1 MRLSVVVAGRAL
13 AARVLAAWALA
24 AAPACA
30 AAPLNDLE
38 WEQHP
43 GAPVPMDAPF
53 TAADGAGTTLRQA
66 AGGLPLVLAPGYYR
80 CPNLCGIV
88 RQDLADALDRS
99 GLHAGRDYQVAVLS
113 IDPSEGPADAAAVK
127 DAGFG
132 WRLLTG
138 PADAVGGA
146 IGFRTRFDEAQQQFI
161 HPAGVAVLSPS
172 GLVSGYVLGVGYD
185 PGALRSA
192 ILLAR
197 DGGQAAANP
206 VLLLCFHYDPA
217 TGRYTLAVERLVR
230 IGGTLTA
237 LGLGTMLWLT
247 HRPRRLP

>member
-1 MRLSVVVAGRAL
+1 MRLPVLVV
-13 AARVLAAWALA
+13 AWALVALALVATPAYA
-24 AAPACA
+24 AAS
-30 AAPLNDLE
+30 LNDLE
-38 WEQHP
+38 WVQHP

-53 TAADGAGTTLRQA
+53 TAANGAGTTLRQA

-80 CPNLCGIV
+80 CPNLCGVV
-88 RQDLADALDRS
+88 RQDLADALGRT
-99 GLHAGRDYQVAVLS
+99 GLQAGRDYQVAVLS
-113 IDPSEGPADAAAVK
+113 IDPAEGPADAAAVK
-127 DAGFG
+127 DAGAG

-138 PADAVGGA
+138 PADAVGGV
-146 IGFRTRFDEAQQQFI
+146 IGFRTRFDEVQRQFI
-161 HPAGVAVLSPS
+161 HPAGVAVLSPF

-185 PGALRSA
+185 PDALRSA

-197 DGGQAAANP
+197 DGGQAAAIP

>member
-1 MRLSVVVAGRAL
+1 MRLSVLVV
-13 AARVLAAWALA
+13 AWALVA
-24 AAPACA
+24 LALVAAPAYA

-38 WEQHP
+38 WVQHP

-53 TAADGAGTTLRQA
+53 TAANGAGTTLRQA

-80 CPNLCGIV
+80 CPNLCGVV
-88 RQDLADALDRS
+88 RQDLADALGRTW
-99 GLHAGRDYQVAVLS
+99 LQAGRDYQVAVLS
-113 IDPSEGPADAAAVK
+113 IDPAEGPTDAAAVK
-127 DAGFG
+127 DAGAG

-138 PADAVGGA
+138 PAGVVGAA
-146 IGFRTRFDEAQQQFI
+146 IGFRTRFDEAQRQFI

-185 PGALRSA
+185 PDTLRSA

-197 DGGQAAANP
+197 DGGQATANP

>member
-1 MRLSVVVAGRAL
+1 MAV
-13 AARVLAAWALA
+13 WALA
-24 AAPACA
+24 AVPAYA

-38 WEQHP
+38 WVQHP

-53 TAADGAGTTLRQA
+53 TAADGARTTLRQV

-80 CPNLCGIV
+80 CPNLCGVV
-88 RQDLADALDRS
+88 RQDLVDALGRS
-99 GLHAGRDYQVAVLS
+99 GLQVGRDYQVAVLS
-113 IDPSEGPADAAAVK
+113 IDPAEEPADAAAVK
-127 DAGFG
+127 DAGAG

-138 PADAVGGA
+138 PADTVGNA
-146 IGFRTRFDEAQQQFI
+146 IGFRTRFNEAQRQFI

-185 PGALRSA
+185 PAALRSS

-197 DGGQAAANP
+197 DGGQAVANP

-230 IGGTLTA
+230 IGGAVTA
-237 LGLGTMLWLT
+237 LGLGAMLWAT
-247 HRPRRLP
+247 HRPRRLS